1 MHNSQPASTATLIGR
16 IHAGHSEARDELFAR
31 CLPML
36 RRFARGRLP
45 TGRRDLAETEDLV
58 QLTLMRA
65 LNRLDDFDARG
76 RGAFFAYLRT
86 VMLNAVREELRR
98 LQRHPHVD
106 GEPDEHAS
114 AGTLS
119 GDLIEDSVVANAI
132 GGETLAAYEQ
142 ALEKLDERQRQAVI
156 LRVEFDLS
164 YAEIALELD
173 CPSADAAR
181 MQVARALKRVAE
193 LMP

>member
-1 MHNSQPASTATLIGR
+1 MLSEGSIQPSTATLIGR
-16 IHAGHSEARDELFAR
+16 IHAGEASARDELFAR

-45 TGRRDLAETEDLV
+45 AGRRDLSETEDLV
-58 QLTLMRA
+58 QLTLLRA
-65 LNRLDDFDARG
+65 LGRLDDFDARG

-106 GEPDEHAS
+106 GEPDKLPVIDADAAS
-114 AGTLS
+114 
-119 GDLIEDSVVANAI
+119 DSVVASAI
-132 GGETLAAYEQ
+132 GSETLAAYEA
-142 ALEKLDERQRQAVI
+142 ALEQLDEAQRQAVI

-173 CPSADAAR
+173 SRSPDAAR
-181 MQVARALKRVAE
+181 MQVTRALRRLAE